1 MRGEW
6 LRQCLKTFLFSG
18 CVPFHNNGGCGVE
31 EAMSLDQILKSVLWS
46 LRRQIHPTLPTQ
58 TKLKFFPAEEMS
70 HGLSIT
76 RNFILML
83 CIKIASRFWND
94 YNEFVYIPSKVG
106 ENMFRVYFISL
117 VTVMTTTSLPSK
129 LSKMLKDNPAWDK
142 RRFVL
147 VRWWKQAKQDF
158 FHTSWGWG
166 PLFPHASIF
175 ANLRVSLSP

>member
-1 MRGEW
+1 MLVDVE
-6 LRQCLKTFLFSG
+6 LKRPWAWTRFSSQSSGVYGGWSILLCQLKQNWSFFL
-18 CVPFHNNGGCGVE
+18 PRKW
-31 EAMSLDQILKSVLWS
+31 AMDWVSPEISFW
-46 LRRQIHPTLPTQ
+46 
-58 TKLKFFPAEEMS
+58 
-70 HGLSIT
+70 
-76 RNFILML
+76 
-83 CIKIASRFWND
+83 CCASRLQVGFEMITMNLFISRQKW
-94 YNEFVYIPSKVG
+94 G

-129 LSKMLKDNPAWDK
+129 LSKMLKDHPAWDK

>member
-46 LRRQIHPTLPTQ
+46 LRRLIHPSLPTQ

-70 HGLSIT
+70 HGLGIT

-94 YNEFVYIPSKVG
+94 YNEFVCSVKSGEKICLGSIYSVWSLSWRPPPSPP
-106 ENMFRVYFISL
+106 NSPRCW
-117 VTVMTTTSLPSK
+117 
-129 LSKMLKDNPAWDK
+129 KMLGQCCLSEVVKTGEAG
-142 RRFVL
+142 
-147 VRWWKQAKQDF
+147 F
-158 FHTSWGWG
+158 FPYVVGLRSACPTCFNFRQ
-166 PLFPHASIF
+166 PTVFP
-175 ANLRVSLSP
+175 

>member
-46 LRRQIHPTLPTQ
+46 LRRLIHPTLPTQ

-129 LSKMLKDNPAWDK
+129 MLKDNPAWDK

-147 VRWWKQAKQDF
+147 VRWWKQAGF
-158 FHTSWGWG
+158 FPYVVGLRSS
-166 PLFPHASIF
+166 FPTCFNSRQPTVF
-175 ANLRVSLSP
+175 P

>member
-18 CVPFHNNGGCGVE
+18 CVPFHNAGGCGVE

-46 LRRQIHPTLPTQ
+46 LRRLIHPTLQ
-58 TKLKFFPAEEMS
+58 LKQNWNKLQKFFFLPRKWARDWVSPEIS
-70 HGLSIT
+70 
-76 RNFILML
+76 FW
-83 CIKIASRFWND
+83 CCASRLQVGFEMITMNLFISRQKW
-94 YNEFVYIPSKVG
+94 G

-129 LSKMLKDNPAWDK
+129 LSKMLKDHPAWDK

-147 VRWWKQAKQDF
+147 VRW
-158 FHTSWGWG
+158 
-166 PLFPHASIF
+166 
-175 ANLRVSLSP
+175 